1 MISIMDGVKAL
12 APFTSN
18 DSARPVFGKVWYI
31 GKNLY
36 ASDGHIAAKLEMEH
50 ITVPDGNLQ
59 VFPIAKWA
67 EPTTDGRFPQIERV
81 VWNDDKVAHNYLEF
95 KDDLYAKGGLVESW
109 IKAFTYLVT
118 YKAEYNAFTL
128 VKKGNRL
135 LAYGA
140 NSESKMGAMVQLANG
155 NFVENKDADS
165 WYFRAYNTGYWVD
178 IMKAIRIIRPESFK
192 IMLPRRQTDAI
203 KIIAGPLLI
212 ILTPIRVTADTAS
225 IRYMLDNE
233 NLDFTDFDKYNF
245 MLNIDNI

>member
-36 ASDGHIAAKLEMEH
+36 ATNTHIAAKLEMEH

-81 VWNDDKVAHNYLEF
+81 VWDDDKVAHNYLEF
-95 KDDLYAKGGLVESW
+95 KDDLYGKDGLVDKW
-109 IKAFTYLVT
+109 IKAFTYLST
-118 YKAEYNAFTL
+118 YKADYNAFTL
-128 VKKGNRL
+128 AKKGNKL

-165 WYFRAYNTGYWVD
+165 WYFRAWNAVYWVNT
-178 IMKAIRIIRPESFK
+178 MKAIKIVHPESFK
-192 IMLPRRQTDAI
+192 IMFPRRWTDTI
-203 KIIAGPLLI
+203 KIVADPLLI
-212 ILTPIRVTADTAS
+212 MLTPIRISKPNAS
-225 IRYMLDNE
+225 IRYMLDTE
-233 NLDFTDFDKYNF
+233 NLDFADFDKNF
-245 MLNIDNI
+245 IFDVNNI